1 MDRIQI
7 IGGTPL
13 YGDIPIGGAKNAA
26 LPLMAASMLTEEI
39 LEISNL
45 PDLADISAMLNLLES
60 HGVKIKLSGN
70 TVSKDRLVSL
80 DSSDIKNI
88 RAEYDLVRKMRA
100 SVLVMGPLLARFG
113 EACVSLPGGCA
124 IGTRPINLHLSGL
137 EKMGAIIEIEN
148 GYVYAKAPKGL
159 SGNIIRFPTV
169 SVGAT
174 ENIMMAASLASG
186 ETIIENAAREPE
198 IVDLAKCLSMM
209 GAIIEGV
216 GTSDIRI
223 SGQSSLSGGKHK
235 VIPDRIEAATY
246 AMAGAMTKGEVRL
259 VGVDP
264 SIMGSVL
271 DAIKLIGAEI
281 TLTSESV
288 VVRNSGPLRALDI
301 STAPFPG
308 FPTDAQ
314 AQIMALLTTSQG
326 RSVVTETI
334 FENRFMHVP
343 ELQRMGANILV
354 QGSKAI
360 VEGVEFLR
368 GAQVMAT
375 DLRASVSLVLAGLI
389 AKGETTVN
397 RVYHLDR
404 GYERLVEKLA
414 FCGANIERITK

>member
-13 YGDIPIGGAKNAA
+13 YGEIPIGGAKNAA
-26 LPLMAASMLTEEI
+26 LPLMAASMLTEDI

-45 PDLADISAMLNLLES
+45 PDLADISAMLSLLES

-70 TVSKDRLVSL
+70 TVSKDRVVSL
-80 DSSDIKNI
+80 DSGDIKNT

-159 SGNIIRFPTV
+159 SGNIIRFPIV

-259 VGVDP
+259 VGIDP
-264 SIMGSVL
+264 LIMGSIL

-288 VVRNSGPLRALDI
+288 VIRNSGPLRALDI

-314 AQIMALLTTSQG
+314 AQIMALLTISQG
-326 RSVVTETI
+326 RSIITETI

>member
-113 EACVSLPGGCA
+113 GACVSLPGGCA